1 MRFSL
6 SLAAAL
12 AVAAAP
18 LGHRV
23 GVLPVNAAAALLAA
37 GILISLVSLARR
49 AIATLRGRG
58 AGFGDRHAVA
68 AGALSVFAL
77 VVPLANILP
86 ALGAPPIHDITTDP
100 DDPPRFEAVAP
111 LRAAAPNPLEYGGPQ
126 LAATQ
131 RAAYPDVLP
140 LAVDA
145 SPRAV
150 LEAARSVAVE
160 LGWEIVAVDPA
171 RGVLEATATTFWFG
185 FQDDVAVRVR
195 PAEGGGALVDVRSVS
210 RVGVGDLGAN
220 ANRIRAFLARLQAA
234 LAR

>member
-1 MRFSL
+1 MRQWIP
-6 SLAAAL
+6 LAAVL
-12 AVAAAP
+12 AIAAGP

-23 GVLPVNAAAALLAA
+23 GLLPLSAALLLLMA
-37 GILISLVSLARR
+37 GILAAVVWVVSRVIAALRR
-49 AIATLRGRG
+49 RG
-58 AGFGDRHAVA
+58 AGFRDRRALVA
-68 AGALSVFAL
+68 ALLSAGALG
-77 VVPLANILP
+77 VPLANILP

-100 DDPPRFEAVAP
+100 DDPPRFEAVVP
-111 LRAAAPNPLEYGGPQ
+111 LRAGAPNPLEYGGPQ

-145 SPRAV
+145 SPSAV
-150 LEAARSVAVE
+150 LEAARLVAVE

-185 FQDDVAVRVR
+185 FEDDVAVRVR
-195 PAEGGGALVDVRSVS
+195 AAEGGGALVDVRSVS

-220 ANRIRAFLARLQAA
+220 ANRIRAFLTRLQAA
-234 LAR
+234 VAR